1 MGGPFRD
8 YCVEK
13 PNKVCLAHVTF
24 TIIQIEPNR
33 APISRLVRKQP
44 VFEQL
49 YFTIPSQVVNKVV
62 PVLISLRT
70 DGRTDARTDALAHAR
85 TYEHD
90 FVDTSTQ

>member
-1 MGGPFRD
+1 MGGPSGTIVQSCQDVSDRRHFI
-8 YCVEK
+8 
-13 PNKVCLAHVTF
+13 
-24 TIIQIEPNR
+24 IIQIEPNR

-70 DGRTDARTDALAHAR
+70 DGRTDAGTDAGTDLR
-85 TYEHD
+85 TR
-90 FVDTSTQ
+90 FC